1 MRYLTGGQFSLCD
14 RHTTGNPEGKEILC
28 LRRGCVNSALLS
40 SRRYAVRRENPA
52 FPGLLLFSLW
62 RFDGIIVSESMHRV
76 TEIEDLESSLV

>member
-1 MRYLTGGQFSLCD
+1 M
-14 RHTTGNPEGKEILC
+14 
-28 LRRGCVNSALLS
+28 
-40 SRRYAVRRENPA
+40 RRENPA